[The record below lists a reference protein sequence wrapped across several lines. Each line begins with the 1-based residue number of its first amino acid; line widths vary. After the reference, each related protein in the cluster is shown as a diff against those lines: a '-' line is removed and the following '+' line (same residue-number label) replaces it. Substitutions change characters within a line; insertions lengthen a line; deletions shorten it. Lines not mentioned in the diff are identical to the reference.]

1 MQAYAAGAAGRRIA
15 TQFCREGATVVQQ
28 ASNHAVAPLG
38 RLLRNRLPG
47 NAYRP
52 NAFVS
57 SMMSSVSRSLLGK
70 PRGTLWLAWN
80 DVGRGCGKPGALTN
94 TGSAAHDRCITGD
107 EKGLDVSLRGSSV
120 PLAASLT
127 ISLSKDKSATT
138 RLSRVFSVSSSFSR
152 LNQSDNPA

>member
-1 MQAYAAGAAGRRIA
+1 
-15 TQFCREGATVVQQ
+15 
-28 ASNHAVAPLG
+28 
-38 RLLRNRLPG
+38 
-47 NAYRP
+47 
-52 NAFVS
+52 
-57 SMMSSVSRSLLGK
+57 MMSSVSRSLLGK

-80 DVGRGCGKPGALTN
+80 DVGRGCGKPGALIN